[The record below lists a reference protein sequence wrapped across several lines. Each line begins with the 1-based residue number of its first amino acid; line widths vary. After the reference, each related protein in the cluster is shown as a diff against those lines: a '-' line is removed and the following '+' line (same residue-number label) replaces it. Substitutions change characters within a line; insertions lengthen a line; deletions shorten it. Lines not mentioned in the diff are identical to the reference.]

1 LAERVFHA
9 VALTP
14 VHVGSGERLAPEDYL
29 LDEKRNRLVRV
40 RTGALLGEL
49 GEAERVRLEG
59 LLRAND
65 FRGARQLLA
74 ARATDR
80 KYWAWEVAVGGE
92 SLPEL
97 KQALEEPERRS
108 GEVLALPRNP
118 YTGAVIVPGSAIKGA
133 IRTALLS
140 ACLANPP
147 AGRKQEIEQRI
158 ENAKKAKLRDAWQ
171 VLESEGFRYQRS
183 RTECDPMRLIHVA
196 DAEVRPEAVRVDRAV
211 IVDRQGSAT
220 QAGNI
225 QRHVERLTSELD
237 GGEGAAT
244 FEVRIGLAEELLRDR
259 RVEELFRVRFDWGF
273 VEGKCNWF
281 FGGRWRE
288 EANAFELVR
297 RAMGAEPKVRE
308 GGILLRVGRFCHF
321 ESLSVDGFRQGFDAR
336 RGQPIRGMGST
347 RTLCYTAQGSLA
359 PFGWILLRPEQ
370 QG

>member
-1 LAERVFHA
+1 LAERVFEA
-9 VALTP
+9 EALTP

-40 RTGALLGEL
+40 RTGALLSEL

-92 SLPEL
+92 SLLEL
-97 KQALEEPERRS
+97 KQAVAEPERRR

-140 ACLANPP
+140 ARVANLP
-147 AGRKQEIEQRI
+147 AERKQQVRQQIME
-158 ENAKKAKLRDAWQ
+158 AKKEGLNKAWQ
-171 VLESEGFRYQRS
+171 VLESVGFQYERS
-183 RTECDPMRLIHVA
+183 RTEADPMRLIRVA

-211 IVDRQGSAT
+211 IVNREGSET
-220 QAGNI
+220 QAARI
-225 QRHVERLTSELD
+225 QMHVERLVSRAD
-237 GGEGAAT
+237 GGERARFT
-244 FEVRIGLAEELLRDR
+244 VKIGLAEELLRDR
-259 RVEELFRVRFDWGF
+259 RVEELFRVRFDWGILEVACNRFF
-273 VEGKCNWF
+273 VR
-281 FGGRWRE
+281 RWQE
-288 EANAFELVR
+288 EAKTFAAVG
-297 RAMGAEPKVRE
+297 RAVGAEVKLRQGE
-308 GGILLRVGRFCHF
+308 ILLRVGRFCHF
-321 ESLSVDGFRQGFDAR
+321 ESLSVEGFRQGWDAR

-347 RTLCYTAQGSLA
+347 RTLCYTARGSLA